1 LKHKGLFFLYIIGDV
16 LGAMAV
22 WIFLFYYRK
31 TLFYVPYSIT
41 FQEFKNDDTFLY
53 SLVVIPV
60 FWLILFFY
68 SGFYENVYLKSR
80 LKEIVK
86 TMMISLFGV
95 SVLAFFLFLDDK
107 YSMQDLFRVV
117 MLYFLM
123 QFAVITLFRVFL
135 ISLGKFQM
143 RNGKAIVNSIIV
155 FDVFDRTIFNNIA
168 KNLPI
173 GHQLVGYV
181 NHNNE
186 DRGLELPFL
195 GYFENLSDLV
205 SKHSIDDVIIQSSNK
220 EFFIESINKLATNE
234 VSIKAIA
241 DIPDIL
247 SRSFKFNKV
256 EGPIFHEIY
265 PDLMPLWEKNIKRTL
280 DYGISLIAVIILL
293 PFYLIVM
300 LVLKISNGGNI
311 FYTQERIGK
320 NGKPFRI
327 IKFRTMRSDAELD
340 KPLLSSENDPRITKV
355 GKFLRKWRLD
365 EFPQFFNILKGDM
378 SLVGYRAERQYFIE
392 QIMKEAPYYQHLYRA
407 RPGITSLGMV
417 KYGYAENVAQ
427 MIDRLKFDI
436 IYIENM
442 SLIFDIKIMIHTVL
456 IMLKGKGR

>member
-1 LKHKGLFFLYIIGDV
+1 
-16 LGAMAV
+16 
-22 WIFLFYYRK
+22 
-31 TLFYVPYSIT
+31 
-41 FQEFKNDDTFLY
+41 
-53 SLVVIPV
+53 
-60 FWLILFFY
+60 
-68 SGFYENVYLKSR
+68 
-80 LKEIVK
+80 
-86 TMMISLFGV
+86 
-95 SVLAFFLFLDDK
+95 
-107 YSMQDLFRVV
+107 
-117 MLYFLM
+117 M
-123 QFAVITLFRVFL
+123 QFAVIALFRVFL
-135 ISLGKFQM
+135 VSLGKFQM
-143 RNGKAIVNSIIV
+143 RNGKRIVNSIIV
-155 FDVFDRTIFNNIA
+155 FDVFDRIIFNNIA
-168 KNLPI
+168 KNLPL
-173 GHQLVGYV
+173 GHQLIGYV

-195 GYFENLSDLV
+195 GYFENLSQLV
-205 SKHSIDDVIIQSSNK
+205 SKYQIDDVIIQSSYK

-241 DIPDIL
+241 DIPDII
-247 SRSFKFNKV
+247 SRSFKYNKV
-256 EGPIFHEIY
+256 EGPVFHEIY
-265 PDLMPLWEKNIKRTL
+265 PDLMPLWEKNIKRSL
-280 DYGISLIAVIILL
+280 DYGISLVAVILLL
-293 PFYLIVM
+293 PFYLLVI

-320 NGKPFRI
+320 NGKSFRI
-327 IKFRTMRSDAELD
+327 IKFRTMQSDAESD
-340 KPLLSSENDPRITKV
+340 TPLLSSENDPRITKV

>member
-1 LKHKGLFFLYIIGDV
+1 LKHKGVFFLYIIGDV
-16 LGAMAV
+16 LGSLAV

-41 FQEFKNDDTFLY
+41 FNEFKDDTTFLY
-53 SLVVIPV
+53 SLIVIP
-60 FWLILFFY
+60 FYWLVLFFY

-86 TMMISLFGV
+86 TILISMVGV

-117 MLYFLM
+117 MLYFVM
-123 QFAVITLFRVFL
+123 QFAVIALFRVFL
-135 ISLGKFQM
+135 VSLGKFQM
-143 RNGKAIVNSIIV
+143 RNGKRIVNSIIV
-155 FDVFDRTIFNNIA
+155 FDVFDRILFNNIA
-168 KNLPI
+168 KNLPL
-173 GHQLVGYV
+173 GHQLIGYI

-195 GYFENLSDLV
+195 GYFENLSQLV
-205 SKHSIDDVIIQSSNK
+205 SKYKIDDVIIQSSNK
-220 EFFIESINKLATNE
+220 DFFIESINKLATNE

-241 DIPDIL
+241 DIPDII
-247 SRSFKFNKV
+247 SRSFKYNKV
-256 EGPIFHEIY
+256 EGPVFHEIY

-280 DYGISLIAVIILL
+280 DYGISLIAVMMLL
-293 PFYLIVM
+293 PFYLLII
-300 LVLKISNGGNI
+300 LVLKISNGGNV

-320 NGKPFRI
+320 NGKSFRI
-327 IKFRTMRSDAELD
+327 IKFRTMRSDAESD
-340 KPLLSSENDPRITKV
+340 TPLLSSENDPRITKV
-355 GKFLRKWRLD
+355 GKFLRKWRID